1 MAQAYVIIHCE
12 TGMEDWVI
20 RNLKKIEGVREVSGV
35 LSLYDIVV
43 KVEVKDQSMLDKII
57 TKQIRKVGH
66 IHTTMT
72 LMVIEERKN
81 KNTD

>member
-12 TGMEDWVI
+12 TGMEEWVI
-20 RNLKKIEGVREVSGV
+20 RNLKKIEGVKEVAGV

-43 KVEVKDQSMLDKII
+43 KVEAKDQYILEKII

>member
-12 TGMEDWVI
+12 TGMEEWVI
-20 RNLKKIEGVREVSGV
+20 RNLKKIEGVKEIAGV

-43 KVEVKDQSMLDKII
+43 KVEAKDQSMLEKII
-57 TKQIRKVGH
+57 TKQIRNVEN

-72 LMVIEERKN
+72 LMVIEEQEK
-81 KNTD
+81 

>member
-12 TGMEDWVI
+12 TGMEEWVI
-20 RNLKKIEGVREVSGV
+20 RNLKKIEGVKETAGV

-43 KVEVKDQSMLDKII
+43 KVEAKDQPTLEKII
-57 TKQIRKVGH
+57 TKHIRKVEH

-72 LMVIEERKN
+72 LMVIEEQEK
-81 KNTD
+81 

>member
-12 TGMEDWVI
+12 TGMEEWVI
-20 RNLKKIEGVREVSGV
+20 RNLKKIEGVREAVGV

-43 KVEVKDQSMLDKII
+43 KVEAKDQSVLEKII

-72 LMVIEERKN
+72 LTVIEEQEK
-81 KNTD
+81 

>member
-12 TGMEDWVI
+12 TGMEEWVI
-20 RNLKKIEGVREVSGV
+20 RNLTKIEGVKEAVGV

-43 KVEVKDQSMLDKII
+43 KVEAKDQIVLEKII
-57 TKQIRKVGH
+57 TKQIRKVPH

-72 LMVIEERKN
+72 LMVIEEQE
-81 KNTD
+81 

>member
-12 TGMEDWVI
+12 TGMEEWVI
-20 RNLKKIEGVREVSGV
+20 RNLKKIEGVKEVAGV

-43 KVEVKDQSMLDKII
+43 KVEAKDHYVLEKII
-57 TKQIRKVGH
+57 TKQIRKVEH

-72 LMVIEERKN
+72 LMVIEEQEK
-81 KNTD
+81 

>member
-35 LSLYDIVV
+35 LSLYDLVV
-43 KVEVKDQSMLDKII
+43 KVEAKDQYILEKII

>member
-12 TGMEDWVI
+12 TGKEEWVI
-20 RNLKKIEGVREVSGV
+20 RNLKKIEGVKEVAGV

-43 KVEVKDQSMLDKII
+43 KVEAKDHTTLEKII
-57 TKQIRKVGH
+57 TKQIRKAQY

-72 LMVIEERKN
+72 LMVIEEQEK
-81 KNTD
+81 

>member
-1 MAQAYVIIHCE
+1 
-12 TGMEDWVI
+12 MEEWVI

-43 KVEVKDQSMLDKII
+43 KVEAKDQYILEKII

>member
-12 TGMEDWVI
+12 TGMEEWVI
-20 RNLKKIEGVREVSGV
+20 RNLKKIEGVKEVSGV

-43 KVEVKDQSMLDKII
+43 KVEAKDQSMLEKII

-66 IHTTMT
+66 IHTTMS